1 MMFNYFLYIFVFIF
15 LSLQNSYSNNIEKII
30 IEGNQRIS
38 SETILVLSNLN
49 EGNNY
54 DDQTLNK
61 SLKKLYDSNF
71 FESIEFDYENDGVLK
86 ISIIENPIIERLE
99 ITGIKSK
106 TIINSINNVISLK
119 NRMSFN
125 ENLVSADIKK
135 INNLLKTNGYYFA
148 EVKSLFEKNKT
159 LNSVILKYNIDLGSK
174 AKIKKISFLG
184 DKKIKDKKLLEIIAS
199 EEHKFWKFI
208 SNNVY
213 LNEGLVNLDK
223 RLLEN
228 YYKNLGYYNI
238 KILSSFA
245 AYNNNDNSFELIY
258 NINSGNKFY
267 FNEIKLNLPSD
278 YNPDDFVQLDK
289 TFEGLK
295 NELYSIDKFNI
306 ILDSIDNIASSKLYE
321 FIDAKVNEQIIDKNK
336 INFTINLI
344 DTNKF
349 YVEKINVLG
358 NYITIEEVI
367 RNKFI
372 VDEGDALNN
381 LLLNKSLD
389 NIRSL
394 GIFQN
399 VNHNIKDGKDDN
411 HKQIDI
417 TVEERATGEISLAAG
432 VGTAGSS
439 IGGGIKEKNFL
450 GKGIN
455 LSTFLEVSDE
465 SIKGEFSY
473 SKPNFAYTDNTLST
487 SLKST
492 TSDFMADSGYKIS
505 NIGFS
510 IGTEFQ
516 QYENLFF
523 NPSLSIDFDS
533 LTTNSNATSTLK
545 KQEGNYN
552 DFYFNYGLTYD
563 LRNSTF
569 EPTAGNITRFS
580 QELPLISDSNEISN
594 TLIFT
599 QYKDLNI
606 ENRVIGK
613 ASLYLSSINSLD
625 GSNVRISKRKQVPY
639 NRLRG
644 FQKGKIGPKDGD
656 DFVGGNYVA
665 SLNLTS
671 NIPTLLNTVENI
683 DFYYFFD
690 VANVWGVDF
699 DDSIDDYNSIRSS
712 SGLGMNFL
720 TPIGPLSFSYAFPIT
735 KKSTDKT
742 ESFRFNIGTTF

>member
-54 DDQTLNK
+54 DDQTLNE

-411 HKQIDI
+411 
-417 TVEERATGEISLAAG
+417 L
-432 VGTAGSS
+432 
-439 IGGGIKEKNFL
+439 
-450 GKGIN
+450 
-455 LSTFLEVSDE
+455 
-465 SIKGEFSY
+465 
-473 SKPNFAYTDNTLST
+473 
-487 SLKST
+487 
-492 TSDFMADSGYKIS
+492 
-505 NIGFS
+505 
-510 IGTEFQ
+510 
-516 QYENLFF
+516 
-523 NPSLSIDFDS
+523 
-533 LTTNSNATSTLK
+533 
-545 KQEGNYN
+545 
-552 DFYFNYGLTYD
+552 
-563 LRNSTF
+563 
-569 EPTAGNITRFS
+569 
-580 QELPLISDSNEISN
+580 
-594 TLIFT
+594 
-599 QYKDLNI
+599 
-606 ENRVIGK
+606 
-613 ASLYLSSINSLD
+613 
-625 GSNVRISKRKQVPY
+625 
-639 NRLRG
+639 
-644 FQKGKIGPKDGD
+644 
-656 DFVGGNYVA
+656 
-665 SLNLTS
+665 
-671 NIPTLLNTVENI
+671 
-683 DFYYFFD
+683 
-690 VANVWGVDF
+690 
-699 DDSIDDYNSIRSS
+699 
-712 SGLGMNFL
+712 
-720 TPIGPLSFSYAFPIT
+720 
-735 KKSTDKT
+735 
-742 ESFRFNIGTTF
+742 